1 MIALRHFLMDDPAAR
16 GHPLYIAS
24 GNGAAVPHAVA
35 VIHGS
40 REDVCNGFDST
51 VRVPGEPC
59 QIIFRNVIPK
69 IIEEKKGIEIGSVAE
84 AERTSQM
91 HSRAFQRRLRGDH
104 SFYRSERHGQ
114 SLLRTQNASDPAH
127 KTVARFNRVIASPG
141 HKGYSFV
148 D

>member
-35 VIHGS
+35 VIHGA
-40 REDVCNGFDST
+40 REDICNGFDST
-51 VRVPGEPC
+51 VRVPWEPC

-84 AERTSQM
+84 TERTSQM

-114 SLLRTQNASDPAH
+114 SSLRTQSATPHTKRSHAS
-127 KTVARFNRVIASPG
+127 TE
-141 HKGYSFV
+141 
-148 D
+148 